1 MQKNNSR
8 GSEWRIWDLHIHTP
22 KSIKQNYNDNEEGWE
37 KFISSLENLPADV
50 KVIGITDY
58 YFIDGY
64 EKVMDYKLNKNRL
77 KNIEKIFPILEF
89 RVDTFG
95 TASESRLQKINL
107 HILFDINEADLRNE
121 INKVKSEFIGL
132 IPITKLDRHKTKM
145 LSIENFSQEAGGD
158 LHEGFSNFIPPTEK
172 VFELLNS
179 TQWKGRTF
187 LFLGYKE
194 WSNLEKNQQLKPF
207 KEDLY
212 SRVDAFF
219 SNNVATNQKNQSWL
233 NEYGNKRLLHSLD
246 IHGFDLLDT
255 YQFSKD
261 GNKVESSNYHCH
273 TWIKSDPTFEG
284 LKQIIY
290 EPEHRVKIQSHKPD
304 FKEDKLII
312 DSVKFISNNNLFNTT
327 PIYLNQN
334 LNVIIGG
341 KSSGKSI
348 LLYNIAKTLETDT
361 EVTDIVNSG
370 YNFRNIDSEFDF
382 EVSLVS
388 GAKQKMYGEENSII
402 PNIKYIPQNYLSK
415 LAEPSLN
422 KKGSELL
429 KYVRGLLR
437 EDPEYDDKYKVFLDR
452 VKSNDNIREDII
464 KRYFSLKQYI
474 SEKEHELKELGNE
487 EAIRKSIHS
496 NSNRAEELKKGLGL
510 TPEQIEDYNS
520 KKKKLGEI
528 SSQISILNDDYSRFV
543 SFSTELLSSLEQ
555 MKSKKEL
562 IEKSIINERVKNSFG
577 ENFNFISEKYN
588 QIIELLESI
597 KLNDKGQFVNKNFF
611 FDLFS
616 VNFEN
621 QKILNSDLEVY
632 QKNDKTREEVSKI
645 EKTIDQD
652 SIVLQKISKLKNEI
666 RLNKEELQ
674 KEKDKLFELY
684 LKNYQEY
691 PKIVQELSQRASLS
705 PEEKLTIEGSVKFN
719 ADRFNKAMRNISDN
733 RSFPEREFTLFQ
745 MKENLIVFDMENHLN
760 QIKEIFSLIAENQKF
775 PLATK
780 YRNSLEDATRI
791 LLDDYF
797 VDYWET
803 IYDDDKMDKMST
815 GKASFVI
822 LMLIIG
828 LSSAKAPI
836 LIDQPEDNLDNR
848 SITKDLV
855 EYLRLKKLDRQIIL
869 VTHNPNVVVNADAEN
884 VIVAHQKG
892 QNDKETSSIYKFDYI
907 NGAIENAKDEDEN
920 EKDLLKSMGI
930 RQHIADIVEGGKL
943 AFQKREKKYSF

>member
-312 DSVKFISNNNLFNTT
+312 DSVRFISTNNFFNTA

-361 EVTDIVNSG
+361 EVTEIVNSG
-370 YNFRNIDSEFDF
+370 YNFRDTDSEFDF

-388 GAKQKMYGEENSII
+388 GAKQKMYGGENSII

-437 EDPEYDDKYKVFLDR
+437 EDPEYDNKYKVFLDR

-464 KRYFSLKQYI
+464 KRYFSIKQYI
-474 SEKEHELKELGNE
+474 AEKEQELKELGNE
-487 EAIRKSIHS
+487 EAIRKSINS
-496 NSNRAEELKKGLGL
+496 NSTRAEELKKGLGL
-510 TPEQIEDYNS
+510 TPEQIQDYNS

-528 SSQISILNDDYSRFV
+528 SSQISILNDDYSKFV
-543 SFSTELLSSLEQ
+543 SFGRELLSSLEQ
-555 MKSKKEL
+555 IKSKKEL

-577 ENFNFISEKYN
+577 ENFNFISEKYS
-588 QIIELLESI
+588 QIIELLESL
-597 KLNDKGQFVNKNFF
+597 KLNDKGQFLNKNFF
-611 FDLFS
+611 YDLYS

-621 QKILNSDLEVY
+621 QKILNSDLEIY

-645 EKTIDQD
+645 EKTIDKD
-652 SIVLQKISKLKNEI
+652 LIVLQKIRKLKDEI

-719 ADRFNKAMRNISDN
+719 ADRFNKAMRGISDN

-745 MKENLIVFDMENHLN
+745 MKEKLIVFDMENHLN

-775 PLATK
+775 PLASK